1 MAKINLSRAIT
12 LNKDDGTV
20 LELPAGEQ
28 TVDKD
33 VASHWFV
40 QAHLVGA
47 TDDGEAAENEA
58 REAAEQAEKA
68 AAAEREAAEN
78 EAKGKEAAK
87 GKTTTG
93 KSTG

>member
-1 MAKINLSRAIT
+1 MAKINLARAIT
-12 LNKDDGTV
+12 LTKDDRTI

-33 VASHWFV
+33 VADHWFV

-47 TDDGEAAENEA
+47 TDDGEAAENEV
-58 REAAEQAEKA
+58 
-68 AAAEREAAEN
+68 AEN
-78 EAKGKEAAK
+78 EAKAKEAAK
-87 GKTTTG
+87 GKTTHG